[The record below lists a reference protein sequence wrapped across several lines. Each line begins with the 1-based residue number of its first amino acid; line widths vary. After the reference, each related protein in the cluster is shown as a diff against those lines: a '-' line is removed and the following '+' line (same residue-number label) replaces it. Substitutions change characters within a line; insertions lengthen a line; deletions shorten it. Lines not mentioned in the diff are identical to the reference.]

1 MNKHRVSDKHLDRLQ
16 NDCGTESMTI
26 EWKPSLSQM
35 KEIIE
40 TISGFASTEGGK
52 ILIGVTESGKVKGV
66 EVGKGT
72 IEELANK
79 IGQNTDPKIQP
90 RISFEKT
97 KNKNLIVID
106 VKESVDKLVLA
117 FGRPYKRIGKS
128 TMRMGKDEYERR
140 ILEKHKDK
148 LQFDTRICLK
158 AVMKDIDKAK
168 LTWFLRKAKAER
180 NYDIDPDVSIKE
192 GLKRLKLFE
201 GEKLNNTAIL
211 LFGKELQGFFPQV
224 RIRAGRFKGTDGLD
238 FIDMKILDG
247 TIPELREKAMKFIM
261 EHTRH
266 GVFFDANRRY
276 DKWEYPLRAL
286 EEVLN
291 NALAHRDY
299 FSNADIHLSIYDDRI
314 EVWNPGELLPPLKPA
329 DLKKDHKSIP
339 RNRFLADR
347 LFLIKYIEQWGRGT
361 NRIVDETRENKLPEP
376 EFKNYS
382 GGFAVVLHG
391 PGKSFE
397 EEIEKEKLHI
407 LEINDRQKK
416 AIDYIN
422 KQGNIT
428 NREYRN
434 INKVGRVTALK
445 ELSDMVDKGILKSSG
460 KGRSLKYSV
469 SD

>member
-1 MNKHRVSDKHLDRLQ
+1 MNKPLVSNKHLERLQ
-16 NDCGTESMTI
+16 NDCGTESMMI
-26 EWKPSLSQM
+26 EWKPSLSQT

-40 TISGFASTEGGK
+40 TISGFANTEGGK
-52 ILIGVTESGKVKGV
+52 ILIGITESGKVKGV
-66 EVGKGT
+66 EIGKGT
-72 IEELANK
+72 VEELTNK
-79 IGQNTDPKIQP
+79 NGQNTDPKVQP
-90 RISFEKT
+90 RITLEKI
-97 KNKNLIVID
+97 KNKDIIVID
-106 VKESVDKLVLA
+106 VKESADKLVLA

-128 TMRMGKDEYERR
+128 TVRMSKDGYERR

-158 AVMKDIDKAK
+158 AVLKDIDRAK
-168 LTWFLRKAKAER
+168 LSWFLRTAKAER
-180 NYDIDPDVSIKE
+180 NYDVDPDVSVKE
-192 GLKRLKLFE
+192 GLKRLKLTE
-201 GEKLNNTAIL
+201 GERLTNSAIL
-211 LFGKELQGFFPQV
+211 LFGKEPQGFFPQV
-224 RIRAGRFKGTDGLD
+224 KIRAGRFKGTDGLD

-261 EHTRH
+261 EHIRH

-286 EEVLN
+286 EEILN

-314 EVWNPGELLPPLKPA
+314 EAWNPGELLPPLKPA
-329 DLKKDHKSIP
+329 DLKKEHKSIP

-361 NRIVDETRENKLPEP
+361 NRIVNEMRENKLAEP

-407 LEINDRQKK
+407 LEINNRQKK
-416 AIDYIN
+416 AIKYIKERGSITRSEYMKINRISN
-422 KQGNIT
+422 K
-428 NREYRN
+428 
-434 INKVGRVTALK
+434 TANL
-445 ELSDMVDKGILKSSG
+445 E
-460 KGRSLKYSV
+460 LKYMLERKLIERESKGKYTKYYLKR
-469 SD
+469 